1 MHEQNRNLNLK
12 FNQEKDRADAL
23 EDLNDELKSRVDDLE
38 FDLNRTRSKETRLQQ
53 NLLEAKEKL
62 KSVEATN
69 VQVQLNNNELNGLQL
84 KKEATLN
91 QAKIEDTQKELEET
105 KELANNRLIELET
118 LNNQFKDTLKHVK
131 KLEMDL
137 TCLPANIIFDTC
149 EYKCLH
155 SQFSVLYNESMQLR
169 TQLEDTRIMVSTAKN
184 THLRQIEHMESEE
197 LSMQKRLRTEVI
209 QLEDQLAQVRKEYD
223 MLRLEYEQN
232 IAANEQ
238 NGPINKEMRNLITS
252 LQNHNSQLKNEIQRY
267 KRRLKESNG
276 EIDKLKQENET
287 LNSNL
292 QSLNSIK
299 KELNSQTEQQLIK
312 SESSTSLNQS
322 NNTGNLINQQDLLTT
337 NLPSSV
343 PQTSDQT
350 NETPIDK
357 QQQLNEQKQILILKE
372 EKKDEV
378 LTNGLLLN
386 SSPSAAANNSL
397 IIKKDTQQ
405 QQEQHHQELS
415 LTNKKSPAQQ
425 QQQQSSSSNRLI
437 SEHDLNLS
445 LKYDKLLNRKLE
457 QDNMIRD
464 LKNQIKK
471 ITDQYKDLKILAE
484 MHKSA
489 PKDLRERAQLMANE
503 KKYKIECEELRKQL
517 TKIIQNEQKKDRKRS
532 YDEDQAS
539 GNLNAS
545 NNSSTSLMNKDVNRL
560 KEEIE
565 QLQKKVAGQMQE
577 IEVLCKEMDLTGS
590 AYEEMLEANLRL
602 TQQLKEKD
610 EANFKLMSERI
621 KSQQIQKLL
630 KEEKESL
637 TEQIL
642 SLQSHIEAQNQVV
655 RKLEEKERLLQN
667 HLSTTEKELAIRQK
681 VLEQHKRSAIEAAQS
696 AADLKLHLD
705 KYLTQLKEAQNLVA
719 EKSSIHQQEAFKTKR
734 LNEELIC
741 WKRKYER
748 AKKFEL
754 ASTADEVLLEEIRE
768 YKEQLTCPSCKVNR
782 KDAVLTK
789 CFHVFCFDCLKTR
802 YDSRQR
808 KCPKCNGPIGANDF
822 HRLYLA

>member
-1 MHEQNRNLNLK
+1 
-12 FNQEKDRADAL
+12 
-23 EDLNDELKSRVDDLE
+23 
-38 FDLNRTRSKETRLQQ
+38 
-53 NLLEAKEKL
+53 
-62 KSVEATN
+62 
-69 VQVQLNNNELNGLQL
+69 
-84 KKEATLN
+84 
-91 QAKIEDTQKELEET
+91 
-105 KELANNRLIELET
+105 
-118 LNNQFKDTLKHVK
+118 
-131 KLEMDL
+131 
-137 TCLPANIIFDTC
+137 
-149 EYKCLH
+149 
-155 SQFSVLYNESMQLR
+155 
-169 TQLEDTRIMVSTAKN
+169 
-184 THLRQIEHMESEE
+184 
-197 LSMQKRLRTEVI
+197 MQKRLRTEVI
-209 QLEDQLAQVRKEYD
+209 QLEDQLTQVRKEYD
-223 MLRLEYEQN
+223 MLRLEFEQS

-238 NGPINKEMRNLITS
+238 NGPINKEMRNLIAS

-276 EIDKLKQENET
+276 EIDKLKQEIET
-287 LNSNL
+287 LNS
-292 QSLNSIK
+292 SLSSIK
-299 KELNSQTEQQLIK
+299 KEQNESAKQPEQ
-312 SESSTSLNQS
+312 SGETSTAGQPEATSVDE
-322 NNTGNLINQQDLLTT
+322 TG
-337 NLPSSV
+337 
-343 PQTSDQT
+343 QT
-350 NETPIDK
+350 NAQSQPAAVEI
-357 QQQLNEQKQILILKE
+357 KE
-372 EKKDEV
+372 EKKDDGTV
-378 LTNGLLLN
+378 LTNGQLN
-386 SSPSAAANNSL
+386 SSPSSL
-397 IIKKDTQQ
+397 VKK
-405 QQEQHHQELS
+405 EEEHQPSGDQSSVNLMA
-415 LTNKKSPAQQ
+415 KKSPPLLVPTT
-425 QQQQSSSSNRLI
+425 SRP
-437 SEHDLNLS
+437 SEHDANLS
-445 LKYDKLLNRKLE
+445 QKYEKLLARKIE
-457 QDNMIRD
+457 QDNA
-464 LKNQIKK
+464 LKKL
-471 ITDQYKDLKILAE
+471 TDQYKKLTVEYKELKILHE

-503 KKYKIECEELRKQL
+503 KKYKLECEELRKQI
-517 TKIIQNEQKKDRKRS
+517 TKIQNEQKKDRKRS
-532 YDEDQAS
+532 YDELDQRDSISLSGSSSGGALILGKDAS
-539 GNLNAS
+539 KL
-545 NNSSTSLMNKDVNRL
+545 R
-560 KEEIE
+560 EEVE
-565 QLQKKVAGQMQE
+565 QLQKKVAGQSQE

-590 AYEEMLEANLRL
+590 AYEDMLEANLRL

-681 VLEQHKRSAIEAAQS
+681 ALEQHKRSAIEAAQS

-705 KYLTQLKEAQNLVA
+705 KYLTQLKEAQSLVA
-719 EKSSIHQQEAFKTKR
+719 EKSSVHQQEAFKTKR

-741 WKRKYER
+741 WRRKYER